1 MFSIESSRHPMLPAA
16 APCYRFKLNGNF
28 HWKSKEGSHFFV
40 NHFDRPANMLAH
52 SKKESFVFVE
62 REKEKEESF
71 LVVFVVADEKRR
83 NSEEEER

>member
-1 MFSIESSRHPMLPAA
+1 MFPIESSRHPMLPAA

-28 HWKSKEGSHFFV
+28 HRKSREGSHFFV

>member
-1 MFSIESSRHPMLPAA
+1 MLPAA